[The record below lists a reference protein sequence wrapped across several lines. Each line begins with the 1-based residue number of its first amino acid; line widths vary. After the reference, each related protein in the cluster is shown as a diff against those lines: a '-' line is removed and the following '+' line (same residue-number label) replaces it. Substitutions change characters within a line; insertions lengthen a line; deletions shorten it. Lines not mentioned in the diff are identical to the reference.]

1 MARVAV
7 VDYGLG
13 NLRSAMNALSC
24 FGQELAIAETGDAL
38 ADADIIVLPGVGSFD
53 AGMRGLRSRGHDV
66 ALTRQVLGDGVR
78 YVGICLGMQFLF
90 AGSEEG
96 REPGLGWFGGTMR
109 RFPSGPGAPKVP
121 HMGWDEV
128 EMRAGSRMFAG
139 IEPPADFY
147 FVHSYYA
154 PCEGDAGRYAA
165 ATARHGFDFVAAV
178 ERDNIF
184 AVQFHPEKSQL
195 AGLKLLE
202 TLLVSP

>member
-1 MARVAV
+1 
-7 VDYGLG
+7 
-13 NLRSAMNALSC
+13 MNALAC
-24 FGQELAIAETGDAL
+24 LGHELSVAETGAALGDAEV
-38 ADADIIVLPGVGSFD
+38 IVLPGVGSFD
-53 AGMRGLRSRGHDV
+53 AGMRGLRARGHDE
-66 ALTRQVLGDGVR
+66 ALERRVRHDGVR

-96 REPGLGWFGGTMR
+96 REPGLGWVEGAVR
-109 RFPSGPGAPKVP
+109 RFPSGAGAPKVP

-128 EMRAGSRMFAG
+128 SIRPGSRMFAA

-154 PCEGDAGRYAA
+154 PREGEADRIAA
-165 ATARHGFDFVAAV
+165 ATARHGLEFVAAV
-178 ERDNIF
+178 ERDNVF

-202 TLLVSP
+202 TLLAAP